1 MSNIEAVKEYCTEL
15 IELINSNIKLF
26 NIRIFYLKN
35 LGKYKE
41 TFLKNINVP
50 LGLLPSEKLKLL
62 QINLNSDTTS
72 SSDAYENSYMYPAF
86 YKEPILSVEIFS
98 DLEKVLFVSEI

>member
-1 MSNIEAVKEYCTEL
+1 M
-15 IELINSNIKLF
+15 
-26 NIRIFYLKN
+26 
-35 LGKYKE
+35 
-41 TFLKNINVP
+41 P
-50 LGLLPSEKLKLL
+50 LGLMPSEKLKLL

-98 DLEKVLFVSEI
+98 DLEKVLFVSAI